1 MKHPRSKASG
11 FTLTE
16 MIVALSIMILIG
28 AMGIGVFYS
37 SKKTKTL
44 DVITDG
50 LNFTMELAR
59 SDALTGKGGSNFGIF
74 VATSSYTYFM
84 GSFYVD
90 GSASNRTTAIP
101 SGWLLSTSTGN
112 GSSAIV
118 FLRLL
123 GTPQAMATV
132 TVSNIGDPSLTRS
145 LVVGSQGNISV
156 K

>member
-1 MKHPRSKASG
+1 M
-11 FTLTE
+11 TE
-16 MIVALSIMILIG
+16 LLMALFIMILIG
-28 AMGIGVFYS
+28 AIGTTVFYG
-37 SKKTKTL
+37 SKRTKTL
-44 DVITDG
+44 EVITDG

-59 SDALTGKGGSNFGIF
+59 SDALAGKGGSNFGIF
-74 VATSSYTYFM
+74 IATSSYTYFM
-84 GSFYVD
+84 GSSYVD
-90 GSASNRTTAIP
+90 GNASNRTTTIP

-118 FLRLL
+118 FLRLA

-145 LVVGSQGNISV
+145 LIVGSQGNISV